1 MALLIFKACKSYVIL
16 SFYQF
21 SLVYI
26 YVYIYIYIYIY
37 IYTRKILPRSI
48 SREKKCWRK
57 IDFSD
62 WCNNDWKIYYRRY
75 QWYQWHTLN
84 QWESDCKRE
93 EDKLKASFE
102 IKSFWKKERS
112 VST

>member
-1 MALLIFKACKSYVIL
+1 MALLIFKAFKSYVIL

-21 SLVYI
+21 SLVC
-26 YVYIYIYIYIY
+26 IYIYIYN
-37 IYTRKILPRSI
+37 RKILPRSI

-57 IDFSD
+57 IDFLD
-62 WCNNDWKIYYRRY
+62 WCNNDWKIYYRTY

-102 IKSFWKKERS
+102 IKNFWKKERS
-112 VST
+112 VSN